1 MAYPLNSL
9 EELEKSLSLP
19 SPLTPFNPSW
29 EGAESV
35 SIWVKRDDMIHPVIS
50 GNKWR
55 KLAYALRDN
64 QVAEVI
70 SFGGGFSNH
79 IHALGFVCY
88 KLKIK
93 FTAIIRGDYSA
104 APTPMICDLMR
115 WNTQIDYVNRITYQK
130 RSDEQYLA
138 ALQTKHPLA
147 TIIPE
152 GGSQQAALLGVQE
165 LVHEIT
171 IPFDVIMAPVASGA
185 TLAGITSALSEKQT
199 AIGIGVLKGQGYLE
213 SLVSQFLPHQV
224 DNWIINHNYHF
235 GGYAKVPAT
244 LATFCEEFN
253 QTMPFKI
260 EPVYSGKVFWALKK
274 MLSEGLFEPGT
285 KIIVVHTGGLQG
297 ARNS

>member
-1 MAYPLNSL
+1 MAF
-9 EELEKSLSLP
+9 
-19 SPLTPFNPSW
+19 TPSW
-29 EGAESV
+29 EGTESV
-35 SIWVKRDDMIHPVIS
+35 SMWVKRDDAIHPVIS

-64 QVAEVI
+64 QIAEII

-79 IHALGFVCY
+79 LHALGFVCY
-88 KLKIK
+88 NLNIK

-104 APTPMICDLMR
+104 APTPMIYDLMR
-115 WNTQIDYVNRITYQK
+115 WNTQINYVNRITYQK
-130 RSDEQYLA
+130 RNDEQYLA
-138 ALQTKHPLA
+138 ALQIKHPLA

-165 LVHEIT
+165 LVNEIT

-185 TLAGITSALSEKQT
+185 TLAGIASALGDKQT
-199 AIGIGVLKGQGYLE
+199 AIGIGILKGQGYLE
-213 SLVSQFLPHQV
+213 SLVSQFIPNQTA
-224 DNWIINHNYHF
+224 NWTINHNYHC

-253 QTMPFKI
+253 HTMPFNI
-260 EPVYSGKVFWALKK
+260 EPVYSGKLFWALKN
-274 MLSEGLFEPGT
+274 MLSEGVFEPGT
-285 KIIVVHTGGLQG
+285 RLVIVHTGGLQG

>member
-1 MAYPLNSL
+1 MNAF
-9 EELEKSLSLP
+9 EILEKSLLLP
-19 SPLTPFNPSW
+19 SPLIPFCPSW
-29 EGAESV
+29 DGAESV

-64 QVAEVI
+64 QAAEVI

-79 IHALGFVCY
+79 IHALGYVCY

-115 WNTQIDYVNRITYQK
+115 WNTQIEYVNRITYQK
-130 RSDEQYLA
+130 RNDEQYLS

-152 GGSQQAALLGVQE
+152 GGSQQAALMGVQE

-171 IPFDVIMAPVASGA
+171 IPFDAIMAPVASGA
-185 TLAGITSALSEKQT
+185 TLAGITSALGENQT

-213 SLVSQFLPHQV
+213 SLVSQFLPHPIN
-224 DNWIINHNYHF
+224 NWVINHNYHC

-260 EPVYSGKVFWALKK
+260 EPVYSGKVFWALKN
-274 MLSEGLFEPGT
+274 MLSVGFFEPGT
-285 KIIVVHTGGLQG
+285 KIVIVHTGGLQG
-297 ARNS
+297 ARDS